1 MIRGQIV
8 GDAMSRWERRF
19 PYEKSTWSQ
28 DAAVKRRWY
37 EALEA
42 MGADGV
48 RAHMTNVRGGPLGCI
63 HIGAGRDVTI
73 GFIYDW
79 LTWHERRARCRKN
92 FFGTLKWLITTILGI
107 ASIII
112 ALKWFP

>member
-1 MIRGQIV
+1 
-8 GDAMSRWERRF
+8 MSCWERRF
-19 PYEKSTWSQ
+19 PYEKNDAWSQ

-63 HIGAGRDVTI
+63 HIGTGRDVTI

-79 LTWHERRARCRKN
+79 LTWHERRARC
-92 FFGTLKWLITTILGI
+92 LGNHRHRDR
-107 ASIII
+107 AEM
-112 ALKWFP
+112 APLAADVRRWPLAA